1 MDISLLVLHA
11 LVGLLFVGHGA
22 QKLFGVLGGHG
33 LDGTGGFMEALGLRP
48 GRLHA
53 IAGGTAEVVGGALLA
68 LGLLLPLGAALVT
81 AVMTTAI
88 ITVHFEKGVWNSD
101 GGFEYNAVLIA
112 VALLLAAVGGGEYAL
127 DTALELDLTGT
138 AWGLGAVGAGLLGGI
153 AAVISGRLAGA
164 GHGGRAQTAG
174 G

>member
-33 LDGTGGFMEALGLRP
+33 LDGTGGFFESLGLRP
-48 GRLHA
+48 GRVHA
-53 IAGGTAEVVGGALLA
+53 AAGGTAELVGGALLA
-68 LGLLLPLGAALVT
+68 LGLLLPLGAALIV

-88 ITVHFEKGVWNSD
+88 ITVHAQKGVWNSD

-112 VALLLAAVGGGEYAL
+112 VALVLAAVGGGEYAL
-127 DTALELDLTGT
+127 DTALGLGLTGT
-138 AWGLGAVGAGLLGGI
+138 AWGLGALGAGLLGGI
-153 AAVISGRLAGA
+153 ASVVSGRLAGA
-164 GHGGRAQTAG
+164 GHGDPAQAAG
-174 G
+174 A

>member
-1 MDISLLVLHA
+1 
-11 LVGLLFVGHGA
+11 LLFVGHGA

-33 LDGTGGFMEALGLRP
+33 IEGTGGFFESLGLRP

-53 IAGGTAEVVGGALLA
+53 TAAGAAELIGGALLA
-68 LGLLLPLGAALVT
+68 LGLLLPLGAALIV

-88 ITVHFEKGVWNSD
+88 ITVHFQKGIWNAD
-101 GGFEYNAVLIA
+101 GGFEFNAVLIA
-112 VALLLAAVGGGEYAL
+112 VALVLAAVGGGEYAL

-153 AAVISGRLAGA
+153 AAVISGRFAHARHGGAQAAGA
-164 GHGGRAQTAG
+164 
-174 G
+174 